1 MIFSKQLS
9 EICDIRF
16 GVAEQTAEIGE
27 IAYIQINQFDD
38 KGIKNDA
45 IQGWLPNLNRIE
57 AYLLMVG
64 DVLLAA
70 KGNKLF
76 AWAYTDLE
84 GKAVA
89 STSFFILR
97 PKQNV
102 VNVKYLETYL
112 NTPLAKSSF
121 LQIGAG
127 TNIFSIRKS
136 ELGAFQIPL
145 PSLEQQK
152 KIAAL
157 AELHQKEVQLAQQL
171 IAQKQHLYA
180 AIISKLI
187 K

>member
-1 MIFSKQLS
+1 MIFSKKLS

-16 GVAEQTAEIGE
+16 GVAEQTADIGE

-45 IQGWLPNLNRIE
+45 NQSRLPNSDKFE
-57 AYLLMVG
+57 AYLLMEG
-64 DVLLAA
+64 DVLFAA

-76 AWAYTDLE
+76 AWAYTHLK

-89 STSFFILR
+89 SSSFFILR

-152 KIAAL
+152 RIAAL
-157 AELHQKEVQLAQQL
+157 AELHQQEIDLAKQLMLQKEN
-171 IAQKQHLYA
+171 LYT